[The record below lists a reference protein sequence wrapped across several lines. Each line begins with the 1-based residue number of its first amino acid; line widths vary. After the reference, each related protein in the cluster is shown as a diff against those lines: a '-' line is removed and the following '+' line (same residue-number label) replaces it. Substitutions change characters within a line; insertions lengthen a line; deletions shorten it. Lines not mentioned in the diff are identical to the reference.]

1 MSFASVR
8 RKVRGDGCLTGISD
22 WFHGIRSGCIFD
34 VHKTEAGDE

>member
-22 WFHGIRSGCIFD
+22 WFHGIRSGCIVD